1 MRKTSL
7 ALALLTAAVLTAC
20 GGNGPSAGNQT
31 PKIKFAN
38 QITFGDSLSDVGTY
52 AVGAVA
58 ALGGGQYTINGN
70 NTAVSPELTGKNYT
84 TLIAAQ
90 LGLPAP
96 CAAQTG
102 LLGTASAGFSV
113 PVVDHPECYGYAQ
126 GGSRVTNL
134 IGPGNKA
141 LDKPG
146 AVSLGQMTVPV
157 VNQIANHLK
166 KTGGSFKADDLVI
179 VMAGGNDVLEQLGEF
194 SAGATAAGGTALATS
209 LVTQLA
215 PGTTNPATASA
226 AIGAAIQAEA
236 AKPTA
241 TSQSIIGAAITA
253 AAQNGNTAAVANAT
267 TIGNTAGAAALAAA
281 AKYQAD
287 NAPKLVAALATA
299 GAELGALVKT
309 QIVAKGANYVVVN
322 NLPDVSISPSAKAQ
336 TADTQKL
343 IQSMVAAFNDQLKA
357 AVAGEPKVLYVDL
370 ATISRDQATNPT
382 PYGLTNTT
390 TPACDLTPAKNP
402 LGSSLVCNKNNLIAG
417 DVSHYM
423 FADSVHPTPFEYSL
437 IARYVLEQMAIKG
450 WL

>member
-343 IQSMVAAFNDQLKA
+343 IQSMVAAFNDQLKT